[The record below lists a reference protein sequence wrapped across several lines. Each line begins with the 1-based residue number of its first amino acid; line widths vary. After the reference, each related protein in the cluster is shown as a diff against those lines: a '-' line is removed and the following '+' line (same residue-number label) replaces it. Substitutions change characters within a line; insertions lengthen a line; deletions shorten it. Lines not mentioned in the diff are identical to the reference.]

1 MTKRQSDTTQSLL
14 NALPNTNAP
23 IYARLKS
30 AILENI
36 DSSTW
41 LPEQRLPSEAEMV
54 KALGVSRM
62 TVNRALRELTADGV
76 LIRQQGVGTFV
87 APKKAHSSL
96 FEVHNIAQEIADRG
110 HKHTTKVVELQT
122 VKANTDLSL
131 IHI

>member
-14 NALPNTNAP
+14 NALPDTNAP

-36 DSSTW
+36 GSSTW

-62 TVNRALRELTADGV
+62 TVNRALRELTSDGV
-76 LIRQQGVGTFV
+76 LIRQ
-87 APKKAHSSL
+87 
-96 FEVHNIAQEIADRG
+96 
-110 HKHTTKVVELQT
+110 
-122 VKANTDLSL
+122 
-131 IHI
+131 